1 MIKNI
6 VFGFALLL
14 AVVGIAVAPVHAA
27 DDLTAMVDSYKGKTD
42 IDIRFVDQGIA
53 GYRSSGIDI
62 YADVMLFD
70 EAGRPLNL
78 TDAYV
83 RLNVV
88 TISTNSYNRGSMA
101 FAAVFYRNHT
111 YICSP
116 EDAISVFKAGIEKKE
131 MVIPVRRDD
140 GVIELRAT
148 EVSILH
154 IKARFSQ
161 FLYDGD
167 QIYIRRFGD
176 PVGVHILVYTEEGK
190 QSRAVVEQYVYK

>member
-14 AVVGIAVAPVHAA
+14 AVVGIAIAPVHAA
-27 DDLTAMVDSYKGKTD
+27 DDLTAIVDSYKGKTD
-42 IDIRFVDQGIA
+42 IDIRFVDQGTA
-53 GYRSSGIDI
+53 GIDI

-88 TISTNSYNRGSMA
+88 TISTNSYNGGFMA
-101 FAAVFYRNHT
+101 FAAVFYGNHT